1 VTFDPDDAPG
11 SPRRLLK
18 GVRVPPV
25 KPTAPWGRYSSRDL
39 ARAALLSALLREG
52 DWWGL
57 PLLTRWAAAR
67 ALTPLQAQG
76 LALELVAQGC
86 VIEGHT
92 SPGCPR
98 WRARGGA
105 S

>member
-1 VTFDPDDAPG
+1 MPFDPDVAPG
-11 SPRRLLK
+11 YPARVLRAVK
-18 GVRVPPV
+18 VPPTQ
-25 KPTAPWGRYSSRDL
+25 PAAPMGRFSTRDL
-39 ARAALLSALLREG
+39 ARAALLSALIREG

-57 PLLTRWAAAR
+57 PMLTRWATAR

-76 LALELVAQGC
+76 LALELVAQGR
-86 VIEGHT
+86 VVEGHT

-105 S
+105 